1 VRLTLSNFEFAR
13 TVNNEP
19 DVHSWIWQIWEI
31 GGTRQVGD
39 EGGDSGLPN
48 GRLRSLPQAAVC
60 DIPPVRTG
68 ARVLSP
74 GVSLFLIVVLA
85 GV

>member
-1 VRLTLSNFEFAR
+1 M
-13 TVNNEP
+13 
-19 DVHSWIWQIWEI
+19 
-31 GGTRQVGD
+31 GD

-74 GVSLFLIVVLA
+74 GVSLFLIVLLA